1 MDKSTEKDKIL
12 AKLRKLMNLKENAA
26 AIGNE
31 GEAAAAAA
39 GISRLL
45 YMYNL
50 TEADIPEQERI
61 DNPIVSEDIP
71 FKPEVQGGQWYE
83 LLVNCVC
90 EFNLCTA
97 LVTSTY
103 KKSRYTKDKFN
114 IVGRQKNVEI
124 VLYLISFL
132 ANKFYQIGKRDYP
145 QYKHDCLFIKGIIPK
160 TEYMYLKSYLYGC
173 VLGLISKLRQEREEM
188 QNECDVKSLV
198 LSTRSEIDEFL
209 KNKDIRKGKFRKP
222 ELDNESARKGFVT
235 GLNVEINKG
244 IYSKTVSKERR
255 IEK

>member
-1 MDKSTEKDKIL
+1 MTEKEKIL

-90 EFNLCTA
+90 EFNLCY
-97 LVTSTY
+97 L
-103 KKSRYTKDKFN
+103 D
-114 IVGRQKNVEI
+114 IQK
-124 VLYLISFL
+124 
-132 ANKFYQIGKRDYP
+132 
-145 QYKHDCLFIKGIIPK
+145 
-160 TEYMYLKSYLYGC
+160 
-173 VLGLISKLRQEREEM
+173 
-188 QNECDVKSLV
+188 VK
-198 LSTRSEIDEFL
+198 
-209 KNKDIRKGKFRKP
+209 
-222 ELDNESARKGFVT
+222 
-235 GLNVEINKG
+235 
-244 IYSKTVSKERR
+244 IY
-255 IEK
+255 